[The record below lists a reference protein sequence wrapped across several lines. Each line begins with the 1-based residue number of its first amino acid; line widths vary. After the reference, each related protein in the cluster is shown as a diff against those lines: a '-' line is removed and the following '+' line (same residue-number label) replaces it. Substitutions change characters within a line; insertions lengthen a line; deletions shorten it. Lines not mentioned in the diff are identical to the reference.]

1 MVFFQR
7 PVSETSSLLHKSLSN
22 GSLPSAE
29 DLHNDFEVQLSVVH
43 KKGRQGSPDVS
54 YKRNLLVMSLGAL
67 LTILFLIGSSSISME
82 DTTAKANGGNRP
94 AAPLSQL
101 DPVRD
106 LKLGEHG
113 RPKTDPSFPAY
124 YYGFDDNDHD
134 DEPPFVA
141 QPTNAWYQ
149 NMLQAA
155 QHEEPAN
162 LQRIYPGP
170 YLMDVVG
177 LIPGLR
183 IHPSDT
189 VTNDMVMQMTFN
201 EHSAL
206 VLGAAER
213 IGSSTL
219 AHTNRYKVLKTTDLG
234 ITLGWVSDHK
244 TQTRRNE

>member
-1 MVFFQR
+1 MAFFQR
-7 PVSETSSLLHKSLSN
+7 PVTETSSLLHKSLSN

-43 KKGRQGSPDVS
+43 KKGRQGKPDFS
-54 YKRNLLVMSLGAL
+54 YKRNLLLMSLGAL
-67 LTILFLIGSSSISME
+67 LTALLLFRSSTPMNE
-82 DTTAKANGGNRP
+82 DTKANQAGVSP
-94 AAPLSQL
+94 PVAPLSKL

-106 LKLGEHG
+106 LQLGEHG

-124 YYGFDDNDHD
+124 YYGSDDNDHED
-134 DEPPFVA
+134 DPPFVA

-201 EHSAL
+201 EHLAL

-213 IGSSTL
+213 IGSSRL

-234 ITLGWVSDHK
+234 ITLGWVSSDHHRHK
-244 TQTRRNE
+244 